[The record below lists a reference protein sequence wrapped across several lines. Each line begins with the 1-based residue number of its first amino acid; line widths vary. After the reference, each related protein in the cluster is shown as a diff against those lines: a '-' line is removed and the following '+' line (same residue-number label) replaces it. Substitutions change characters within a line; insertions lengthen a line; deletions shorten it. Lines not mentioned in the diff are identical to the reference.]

1 MVEGYD
7 EPVAPPGREVVVTAS
22 LAGLILMLR
31 LEVADCGEGFVESV
45 TLMVTEAVPTEFWL
59 GVPVIVPVALLIDN
73 PLGRLVALK
82 LYGVEPPDAAT
93 GLLYAAPTVPA
104 AREAVVM
111 VKVFVCVSACWG
123 LAARTAS
130 GKKCCGPDDQTQS
143 QFLHGLARPDAKP
156 AICNK

>member
-1 MVEGYD
+1 
-7 EPVAPPGREVVVTAS
+7 
-22 LAGLILMLR
+22 MLR

-111 VKVFVCVSACWG
+111 VKVFVCAVLVGGW
-123 LAARTAS
+123 LPELHPARNVVAPTIRLNPS
-130 GKKCCGPDDQTQS
+130 FCMV
-143 QFLHGLARPDAKP
+143 
-156 AICNK
+156 

>member
-93 GLLYAAPTVPA
+93 GLLYAEPTVPA

-111 VKVFVCVSACWG
+111 VKVFVCAVLVGGW
-123 LAARTAS
+123 LPELHPARNVVAPTIRLNPS
-130 GKKCCGPDDQTQS
+130 FCMV
-143 QFLHGLARPDAKP
+143 
-156 AICNK
+156 